1 MLGGEREIRNWVD
14 GAPMPTDDVSPAAPH
29 LRSLVLGPLPRTA
42 AHEIDDYLA
51 RLPPRLAAWLARSDE
66 DRRRAL
72 MRLGSA
78 LRAEAGRLADIY
90 AIEYATSRA
99 FADRRVGDEL
109 DALDDVVRGTLE
121 PAIGR
126 ELHPGVGAI
135 VTSATVTTGL
145 LLPTIAALLLDGS
158 IVILQPGPSAP
169 VCITMVA
176 ELASARGVPP
186 GVLNVVHGDDETTT
200 ALLSHPCLTGMLYEV
215 PDERAEALGRLGRIG
230 GKRMVRVDRPPIA
243 ESERL
248 APSLS
253 GHNDPSVPP
262 TGEHLG

>member
-1 MLGGEREIRNWVD
+1 
-14 GAPMPTDDVSPAAPH
+14 
-29 LRSLVLGPLPRTA
+29 
-42 AHEIDDYLA
+42 
-51 RLPPRLAAWLARSDE
+51 
-66 DRRRAL
+66 
-72 MRLGSA
+72 
-78 LRAEAGRLADIY
+78 
-90 AIEYATSRA
+90 
-99 FADRRVGDEL
+99 
-109 DALDDVVRGTLE
+109 
-121 PAIGR
+121 
-126 ELHPGVGAI
+126 
-135 VTSATVTTGL
+135 
-145 LLPTIAALLLDGS
+145 
-158 IVILQPGPSAP
+158 
-169 VCITMVA
+169 MVA

-186 GVLNVVHGDDETTT
+186 GVLNVVHSDDETTT